1 MCHSAGGSVLAV
13 AAFNAGSNG
22 MGLYHP
28 ADVPVLIP
36 EGVPDTWLSFLSERT
51 GDHARDR
58 GGRSRVIYGPEKL
71 ARRDPP
77 RANAAELPS
86 EETNELCRSEK
97 FRSVTQRHRP
107 PSRCVSP

>member
-51 GDHARDR
+51 G
-58 GGRSRVIYGPEKL
+58 RSR
-71 ARRDPP
+71 
-77 RANAAELPS
+77 S
-86 EETNELCRSEK
+86 
-97 FRSVTQRHRP
+97 
-107 PSRCVSP
+107 